1 MSPNPKLTIEE
12 HGRCGLVRYREND
25 KEILFEWEFC
35 GGDRAVAKIWPLPLR
50 RLTEQNTWSGARI
63 ADILD
68 LVGREIVARKAP
80 GCRYE
85 IDTEVSRITIVN
97 A

>member
-1 MSPNPKLTIEE
+1 MSANPKLTIEE
-12 HGRCGLVRYREND
+12 HGRCGLVRYRED
-25 KEILFEWEFC
+25 DREILFEWEFC
-35 GGDRAVAKIWPLPLR
+35 GGDRAVAAVWPRPFR
-50 RLTEQNTWSGARI
+50 RLTEQNTWPGARI

-85 IDTEVSRITIVN
+85 IDADVSRITIVG